1 MDNEGLKKRKFF
13 KKDHYWKFK
22 DPDNPNHFDSIE
34 SYLSGQ
40 MKYANEPSTLYI
52 STVNGFPD
60 YLKIGITSIKNR
72 ALRQSDPYIGH
83 ILYESCKDEELEY
96 YTKYWGDLVKHQ
108 CWLVE
113 KWIFTQYSDLR
124 STIPELKK
132 LKWGGYTETFKIPDV
147 KSRRVSFIEDIVSP
161 LMLKPVDSVD
171 DWEEIMDQLIAS
183 AVERDLYN
191 QRKQQ
196 IYKKYVAQEERV
208 LKREIEAGTEDWIIQ
223 NIKYT
228 KELWEDALRDNRAP
242 SPTMLNKYLPF

>member
-1 MDNEGLKKRKFF
+1 MKF
-13 KKDHYWKFK
+13 
-22 DPDNPNHFDSIE
+22 
-34 SYLSGQ
+34 
-40 MKYANEPSTLYI
+40 ANEPSTLYI
-52 STVNGFPD
+52 STVNGFRD

-83 ILYESCKDEELEY
+83 ILYESCKDEELELH
-96 YTKYWGDLVKHQ
+96 TRWSGDLVKHQ

-113 KWIFTQYSDLR
+113 QYIFTLYSDLR
-124 STIPELKK
+124 SYIPELKK

-147 KSRRVSFIEDIVSP
+147 KSRRISFIENIVSP
-161 LMLKPVDSVD
+161 IMLKPVISVD

-196 IYKKYVAQEERV
+196 IYKKHIEEQNY
-208 LKREIEAGTEDWIIQ
+208 LLSREIEEVSADWKIQ

-228 KELWEDALRDNRAP
+228 IERWEKALKDNYAP
-242 SPTMLNKYLPF
+242 STKMLLKYLPF

>member
-1 MDNEGLKKRKFF
+1 MDNEEIKKQQFF
-13 KKDHYWKFK
+13 KTEHFWKFK
-22 DPDNPNHFDSIE
+22 DPVNPNHFDSVE

-72 ALRQSDPYIGH
+72 ALRQSDPYIGR
-83 ILYESCKDEELEY
+83 ILYESCKDNELVSR
-96 YTKYWGDLVKHQ
+96 TRIWGDLVKHQ

-113 KWIFTQYSDLR
+113 QLIFTQYSDLR
-124 STIPELKK
+124 SAIPELKK

-147 KSRRVSFIEDIVSP
+147 KFRRVSFIEDIVSP
-161 LMLKPVDSVD
+161 LMLKPSTSVD

-196 IYKKYVAQEERV
+196 IYKKEIAQQEGL
-208 LKREIEAGTEDWIIQ
+208 LKREIEAGSEDWIIQ

-228 KELWEDALRDNRAP
+228 KELWEDALRDNCAP
-242 SPTMLNKYLPF
+242 STKMLNKYLPF

>member
-83 ILYESCKDEELEY
+83 ILYESCKDEELELH
-96 YTKYWGDLVKHQ
+96 TRWSGDLVKHQ

-113 KWIFTQYSDLR
+113 QYIFTLYSDLR
-124 STIPELKK
+124 SYIPELKK

-196 IYKKYVAQEERV
+196 IYKKHIEEQNY
-208 LKREIEAGTEDWIIQ
+208 LLSREIEEGSADWKIQ

-228 KELWEDALRDNRAP
+228 IELWEKALKDNYAP
-242 SPTMLNKYLPF
+242 STKMLLKYLPF